1 MTDRPLQSD
10 FRTFD
15 VIREIAAS
23 PGTVWRLWTD
33 PSLKARWFAEGDG
46 VPHRGWACDPV
57 EGGVETCSFRLEAT
71 GWITYAAR
79 FILLQPG
86 RRLVYSYTMA
96 IGDRVLSASLS
107 TVTMEAADPGTRLVY
122 TEQANFLDG
131 GDRLETR
138 YAGTLALLDNMVE
151 AARATG
157 HRPGEGAGS

>member
-57 EGGVETCSFRLEAT
+57 EGGIETCSFELGEI
-71 GWITYAAR
+71 GWITYSAR
-79 FILLQPG
+79 FILLQPP
-86 RRLVYSYTMA
+86 RRLIYSYTMA
-96 IGDRVLSASLS
+96 IGDRALSASLS
-107 TVTMEAADPGTRLVY
+107 TVTMEATGPATLLTY
-122 TEQANFLDG
+122 TEQASFLDG

-138 YAGTLALLDNMVE
+138 YAGTVALLDQM
-151 AARATG
+151 AAQAA
-157 HRPGEGAGS
+157 EGTA